1 MRVGLIC
8 PADFTVL
15 LCCKWIIK
23 HLQKKGKDVIVI
35 SPLSDDHFYLDEIK
49 KFKIKHISIKMNRH
63 INLLDDVIYIF
74 ELLRILKKYKIDSIF
89 SVCTKP
95 NIYSPL
101 AGKFAGIQNIYTSV
115 WGRGTVFL
123 ESRKLKD
130 ITLKLILLF
139 LYKLSFSIS
148 KIVWFTNPN
157 DLNYFVSRK
166 IVSKKKCLLSYN
178 YIDSDIYKPNI
189 ITKERLNELRNEFDL
204 DANDI
209 VIILVGRMI
218 WSKGIKEFVEA
229 GKILSKE
236 ITNIKLLLVG
246 AEEKN
251 NPDSVP
257 ADYLNNLRNLKF
269 IKWTK
274 FRKDVPDLYSLAKIA
289 VLPSYY
295 KEGGYPRAI
304 TEPMSI
310 GIPVIAADTPDCK
323 GPIKDMNNGIL
334 VVPKN
339 AQDLA
344 NKIKILIQDEQLYYK
359 LSKESRK
366 TILNK
371 FDEKKVVKEIIDKL
385 F

>member
-23 HLQKKGKDVIVI
+23 HLQNKGLEVIVI
-35 SPLSDDHFYLDEIK
+35 SPISDDNFYLDEIK
-49 KFKIKHISIKMNRH
+49 KFKVKHKIIKMNRH
-63 INLLDDVIYIF
+63 INIIDDLRYTIELVRIF
-74 ELLRILKKYKIDSIF
+74 KKYEIDSIF
-89 SVCTKP
+89 SICTKP

-101 AGKFAGIQNIYTSV
+101 AGKVAGIKKIYTSV

-123 ESRKLKD
+123 ESRKLRNK
-130 ITLKLILLF
+130 ILKLILLC

-148 KIVWFTNPN
+148 KIIWFTNPN

-166 IVSKKKCLLSYN
+166 IVEEKKCLLTYN
-178 YIDSDIYKPNI
+178 YIDSNIYKPNI
-189 ITKERLNELRNEFDL
+189 ITKKKLNELRSEFDIGT
-204 DANDI
+204 NDI

-229 GKILSKE
+229 GKTLIKE
-236 ITNIKLLLVG
+236 IKNIKLLLVG

-257 ADYLNNLRNLKF
+257 TDYLNNLSNLKF
-269 IKWTK
+269 IKWTN
-274 FRKDVPDLYSLAKIA
+274 FRKDVPMLYSLAKIA

-304 TEPMSI
+304 TEPMSM

-323 GPIKDMNNGIL
+323 GPILDMHNGIL
-334 VVPKN
+334 VAPKK
-339 AQDLA
+339 ADDLA
-344 NKIKILIQDEQLYYK
+344 NKIKILIKDKHLYNK

-366 TILNK
+366 TILKK

-385 F
+385 Y